1 MRRLFI
7 AADIEGVAGVASVD
21 QLGPKEFEWQAARG
35 WMTAEVAAAATVAL
49 DAGYDEVIIAD
60 GHGNAL
66 NILPDGLPPRT
77 RLIRSWPR
85 PLLQME
91 GVDLEGVDAC
101 LMIGFHGSATGPG
114 GVLAHTYH
122 GGLFAELRLNG
133 VAFSE
138 AYLNA
143 ALAGERGVPTLLITG
158 DDAACLQLRE
168 AIPAIETCIL
178 KRSIS
183 WKSAESISP
192 REGAAAVAAAT
203 GRALARHAEIPPF
216 RLTPPFELEMRFTNR
231 VSAGLLDW
239 LPCFSAA
246 DPFTARFTAGSIE
259 DVMKA
264 ISFAIFYPRGV
275 L

>member
-35 WMTAEVAAAATVAL
+35 WMTAEVGAAATVAL
-49 DAGYDEVIIAD
+49 QAGYDEVIVAD

-66 NILPDGLPPRT
+66 NLLPDGLPPRT

-91 GVDLEGVDAC
+91 GVESAGVDAC
-101 LMIGFHGSATGPG
+101 LMIGFHGSATGAA

-143 ALAGERGVPTLLITG
+143 ALAGEYGVPTVLITG
-158 DDAACLQLRE
+158 DDAACAQLRD
-168 AIPAIETCIL
+168 AIPAVETCVL
-178 KRSIS
+178 KRAIS
-183 WKSAESISP
+183 WKSAESMTP
-192 REGAAAVAAAT
+192 KEGAAAVAAAT
-203 GRALARHAEIPPF
+203 SRALARRAEIAPFKLDPPF
-216 RLTPPFELEMRFTNR
+216 TLDMTFTNR
-231 VSAGLLDW
+231 VTAGLLDL
-239 LPCFSAA
+239 LPCFTAR
-246 DPFTARFTAGSIE
+246 DPFTARFEAGSVRDI
-259 DVMKA
+259 MQA